1 MRVRSDLQFFAWSD
15 PDLEKSFRLEPD
27 PESLRE
33 YSFVNIK
40 SILFYSILLY
50 SILFYFILFYFI
62 LFYSI
67 LFYSILF
74 YSILFHSFPQQ
85 S

>member
-1 MRVRSDLQFFAWSD
+1 MRVRLDLQFFAWSD

-33 YSFVNIK
+33 YSVNSK
-40 SILFYSILLY
+40 FNGNKYILYYSV
-50 SILFYFILFYFI
+50 

-74 YSILFHSFPQQ
+74 YSILFYFILLKVNTVQ
-85 S
+85 